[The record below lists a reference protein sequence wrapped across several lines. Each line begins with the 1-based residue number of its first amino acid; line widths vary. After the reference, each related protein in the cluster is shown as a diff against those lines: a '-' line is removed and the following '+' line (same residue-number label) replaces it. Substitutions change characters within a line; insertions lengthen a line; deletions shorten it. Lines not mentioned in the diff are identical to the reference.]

1 MVEVKK
7 VMIFLSIVC
16 VGLVCL
22 LRNIKW
28 RNELKLYQDDE
39 DELRASMG
47 LDLGKM
53 SKVLNGVA

>member
-7 VMIFLSIVC
+7 VMIFYQSC

-28 RNELKLYQDDE
+28 RNELKLHQDDE
-39 DELRASMG
+39 DELRASKG
-47 LDLGKM
+47 LDLGKT